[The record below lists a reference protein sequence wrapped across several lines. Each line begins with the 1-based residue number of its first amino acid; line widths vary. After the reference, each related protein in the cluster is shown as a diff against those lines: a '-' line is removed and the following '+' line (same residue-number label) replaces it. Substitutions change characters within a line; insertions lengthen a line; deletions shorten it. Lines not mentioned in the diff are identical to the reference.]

1 MNVAEYKH
9 QPFGKD
15 LAQFGEIV
23 LHNLI
28 ESMRVQDLVDV
39 GEYVVDV
46 AASPAW
52 TCRARSQP
60 CQGRLSAL
68 PSAQIPFSSARRVQ
82 RDRATCLFVHP

>member
-9 QPFGKD
+9 QPFGED

-28 ESMRVQDLVDV
+28 ESMRVQDIVDV

-46 AASPAW
+46 ALVAV
-52 TCRARSQP
+52 
-60 CQGRLSAL
+60 QGTVTSIKFTA
-68 PSAQIPFSSARRVQ
+68 AKPFPRQ
-82 RDRATCLFVHP
+82 